1 MRLMNVACTLVLA
14 TALSGVVDGRQIQVF
29 PAGGEGPVQMPAP
42 GRELKTGTGRIKG
55 RLVAADTGAPVRRAQ
70 VRLSGTDVMPKVATT
85 DNEGAYE
92 FRDLPAG
99 RFTITA
105 TKSGFVTVGY
115 GQTRPFESGKPI
127 DLAEGQVLDRADI
140 TMPKGSVI
148 AGRILDEFG
157 EPVADASVSALRSTW
172 SNGRRRLQ
180 ATGRA
185 ALTNDLGQYRIY
197 GLPPGEY
204 YVSATLRG
212 SQEMMVMEMAAVAAV
227 RTGVAAAG
235 GSEPPRSGYAPTYYP
250 GTPNGSEAQRLSVA
264 LGQEAQNTD
273 FALVPVRLA
282 RISGTVIGSD
292 GRPLAGVMVN
302 AVPRSSGVTN
312 VLFPSGGTS
321 RTDQSGN
328 FTINGVAPGEYTLNA
343 QGAQTITSTG
353 DGGNTMVFTM
363 RRSVGGGDGESE
375 FGSIPLSVAGDD
387 LANVVIATSK
397 GTSASGRVTYEGG
410 SAPSRNTLRIS
421 AASPDAD
428 GPMMLIGGSSSV
440 TAEGTFQLRGLAG
453 PRVFRVTNVPAG
465 WVLKAIRH
473 NGTDITD
480 EEIHINPAQPITGL
494 EVVLTNRTTEVSG
507 TVKAGNDPASDYT
520 VVIFSDDPAKWA
532 VPMTR
537 HVASARP
544 SQTGRFEIKNL
555 PAGSYYAVALEYIPQ
570 GDWNDPDVLDRLRT
584 RAERFS
590 LDEGEVKTLD
600 LRLETM

>member
-1 MRLMNVACTLVLA
+1 MRLMTVACTLLLA
-14 TALSGVVDGRQIQVF
+14 TALTGIVEGQAIRVLPGGGDG
-29 PAGGEGPVQMPAP
+29 PMQMPAP

-55 RLVAADTGAPVRRAQ
+55 RLVTADTGAPVRRAQ
-70 VRLSGTDVMPKVATT
+70 VRLSGSEVMPKIATT

-105 TKSGFVTVGY
+105 TKSGFVSVGY

-157 EPVADASVSALRSTW
+157 EPLADASVSALRSTW

-212 SQEMMVMEMAAVAAV
+212 GQEMMVMEMAAVAAV
-227 RTGVAAAG
+227 RGGVVAG
-235 GSEPPRSGYAPTYYP
+235 SGSEPPRSGYAPTYYP
-250 GTPNGSEAQRLSVA
+250 GTPNGAEAQRLSVA

-282 RISGTVIGSD
+282 RITGTVIGSD

-302 AVPRSSGVTN
+302 AVPRSSGTN

-328 FTINGVAPGEYTLNA
+328 FTLNGVAPGEYTLNA
-343 QGAQTITSTG
+343 QGTQTITSAG
-353 DGGNTMVFTM
+353 EGGNVVFTM
-363 RRSVGGGDGESE
+363 RRTVGGGDGGSE

-421 AASPDAD
+421 AASPDAE
-428 GPMMLIGGSSSV
+428 GPMMLIGASSSV
-440 TAEGTFQLRGLAG
+440 TPEGTFELRGLAG
-453 PRVFRVTNVPAG
+453 PRLFRVTNVPAG

-480 EEIHINPAQPITGL
+480 EEVHINPAQPITGL
-494 EVVLTNRTTEVSG
+494 EVVLTTRTTEVSG
-507 TVKAGNDPASDYT
+507 TVKAGNEAATDYT

-537 HVASARP
+537 HIASARP

-570 GDWNDPDVLDRLRT
+570 GDWNDPEILDRLRT
-584 RAERFS
+584 KAERFS

-600 LRLETM
+600 LRLDSM

>member
-1 MRLMNVACTLVLA
+1 MRLMNAACTLVLA
-14 TALSGVVDGRQIQVF
+14 TALTGVVDGRQIQVF
-29 PAGGEGPVQMPAP
+29 PAGGDGPMQVP

-55 RLVAADTGAPVRRAQ
+55 RLLAADTGAPVRRAQ
-70 VRLSGTDVMPKVATT
+70 VRLSGTDVMPKIATT
-85 DNEGAYE
+85 DNEGSYE

-105 TKSGFVTVGY
+105 TKSGFVSVGY

-127 DLAEGQVLDRADI
+127 DLTEGQVLDRADI
-140 TMPKGSVI
+140 TMPRGSVI
-148 AGRILDEFG
+148 SGRILDEFG
-157 EPVADASVSALRSTW
+157 EPLADASVSAMRSTW
-172 SNGRRRLQ
+172 VNGRRRLQ
-180 ATGRA
+180 STGRT

-204 YVSATLRG
+204 YVSATVRG
-212 SQEMMVMEMAAVAAV
+212 SQEMQVMELAAATTAV
-227 RTGVAAAG
+227 RAALAPTA

-250 GTPNGSEAQRLSVA
+250 GTPNGSEAQRLSLA

-292 GRPLAGVMVN
+292 GRPLPGVMVN
-302 AVPRSSGVTN
+302 ATPRTA
-312 VLFPSGGTS
+312 GGSNPLMPAAGMS

-328 FTINGVAPGEYTLNA
+328 FTLNSVAPGEYTLTA

-363 RRSVGGGDGESE
+363 RRTLGGGDGESE

-387 LANVVIATSK
+387 LGNVVIATTK
-397 GTSASGRVTYEGG
+397 GTSASGRVIYEGG
-410 SAPSRNTLRIS
+410 APPSRGALRIS
-421 AASPDAD
+421 AASADAE
-428 GPMMLIGGSSSV
+428 GPMMMLGSSSSV
-440 TAEGTFQLRGLAG
+440 TPEGTFEIRGLAG
-453 PRVFRVTNVPAG
+453 PRIFRVTNVPAG

-480 EEIHINPAQPITGL
+480 EEVEINPAQPIGGL
-494 EVVLTNRTTEVSG
+494 EVVLTNRTTELSG
-507 TVKAGNDPASDYT
+507 TVKAGNDPVTDYT
-520 VVIFSDDPAKWA
+520 VVIFSDDASKWA
-532 VPMTR
+532 APMSR

-555 PAGSYYAVALEYIPQ
+555 PAGGYYAVALEYIPQ
-570 GDWNDPDVLDRLRT
+570 GDWNDPEVLERLKAK
-584 RAERFS
+584 AERFS

-600 LRLETM
+600 LRLESM